1 MTMSVSPMHGA
12 EYATKRLAR
21 IAGILEKQKPARP
34 ITERMNR
41 LGEVEHIGL
50 KLFADGMRRMAPSP
64 TYDFLERYLLE
75 LNISKGDDLERLLIQ
90 NFVTFTIGSPATAMK
105 IDSTYAY
112 TEDKIANYRYRSTWS
127 KNGKEVLQM
136 VYDMNWQMISG
147 CSIGELEK
155 NFEKKLL
162 LHRQQQAD
170 TLPER
175 GTYIMSPVIKNDVY
189 LSDTGVKGAAGRKYV
204 FDKAQPSRSVANMML
219 AADMQ
224 LDIDLKIAVN
234 RYDYITDTLTVP
246 LQKYLDFCR
255 REEGATPYFGLKD
268 VGKDTVTGV
277 LFSVNS
283 SGGFMHMLSVTVDRK
298 VIEQRKGTV
307 KATLLPYIPLHNVKK
322 EYLNL
327 TEYETIE

>member
-1 MTMSVSPMHGA
+1 MTMSYSPMRGA

-21 IAGILEKQKPARP
+21 IATMLEKQKPSRP
-34 ITERMNR
+34 ITERVNH

-50 KLFADGMRRMAPSP
+50 KLFPDGMRSVAPSP

-90 NFVTFTIGSPATAMK
+90 NFVTFTVGSPTTAMK

-162 LHRQQQAD
+162 LHRLQPVD
-170 TLPER
+170 TLPVH
-175 GTYIMSPVIKNDVY
+175 GTYIMSPVIKNDLY
-189 LSDTGVKGAAGRKYV
+189 LSDNGIKGAAGRTYV
-204 FDKAQPSRSVANMML
+204 FDKAHLSRSVANMML
-219 AADMQ
+219 AEDMQ
-224 LDIDLKIAVN
+224 LDIDLKIAIN

-246 LQKYLDFCR
+246 LRKYLNFCR
-255 REEGATPYFGLKD
+255 MEEGTTAYFGLKN
-268 VGKDTVTGV
+268 VGKDVVTGV
-277 LFSVNS
+277 LFCVNS
-283 SGGFMHMLSVTVDRK
+283 SGGFMHMLSVTVERK
-298 VIEQRKGTV
+298 VIEQTKGTV
-307 KATLLPYIPLHNVKK
+307 RATLLPYIPLHNVKK